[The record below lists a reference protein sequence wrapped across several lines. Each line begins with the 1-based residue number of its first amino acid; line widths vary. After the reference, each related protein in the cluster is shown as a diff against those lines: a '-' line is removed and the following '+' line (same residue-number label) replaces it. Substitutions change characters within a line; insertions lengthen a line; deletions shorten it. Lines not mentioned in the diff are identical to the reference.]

1 MKKLLFFLSLSLL
14 LLPAEAQFK
23 AKMYFTSMGK
33 DHVFTVYS
41 SDIGYR
47 YEFNEDGQEGVI
59 IAKAGSPEIY
69 ILMPQQKMAMKSS
82 ADNPMTHG
90 NDPVGSYEYHKENA
104 TIKEIGHEKINGIDC
119 MKTELWNHNSNEF
132 GQANQKL
139 FTVWTSEEYD
149 FPVKIINHIEVSG
162 ESTMELKEIEA
173 WTPDP
178 GYYDVPDGYQV
189 MDMPAGM
196 PQR

>member
-1 MKKLLFFLSLSLL
+1 MKKLFLFLSLSLL
-14 LLPAEAQFK
+14 ILPAEAQFK

-41 SDIGYR
+41 SDVGYR
-47 YEFNEDGQEGVI
+47 YEFNEDGQAGVV
-59 IAKAGSPEIY
+59 IAKTGSPDIY

-82 ADNPMTHG
+82 ADNPMTLG

-119 MKTELWNHNSNEF
+119 LKTELWNINSNEF
-132 GQANQKL
+132 GQVNQKL
-139 FTVWTSEEYD
+139 FTGWTSDEYD

-162 ESTMELKEIEA
+162 ESTMEIREIEP

-178 GYYDVPDGYQV
+178 GYLEVPDGYQV
-189 MDMPAGM
+189 VAMPKM
-196 PQR
+196 

>member
-1 MKKLLFFLSLSLL
+1 MKKLIVFLSLSLL
-14 LLPAEAQFK
+14 ILPAEAQFR

-41 SDIGYR
+41 SDAGYR

-82 ADNPMTHG
+82 ATDKMSMG
-90 NDPVGSYEYHKENA
+90 NDPVAAYKYYQDQGLMKVEGQETVNGIACTRSGLWNKENP
-104 TIKEIGHEKINGIDC
+104 D
-119 MKTELWNHNSNEF
+119 
-132 GQANQKL
+132 QKM
-139 FTVWTSEEYD
+139 FTVWTSEEYSM
-149 FPVKIINHIEVSG
+149 PVKMINHIDGSSDGSV
-162 ESTMELKEIEA
+162 MELKDVEP

-178 GYYDVPDGYQV
+178 GYLEVPDEYQV
-189 MDMPAGM
+189 MDMPNMAM
-196 PQR
+196 

>member
-1 MKKLLFFLSLSLL
+1 MKKLIVFLSLSLL
-14 LLPAEAQFK
+14 ILPAEAQFR

-41 SDIGYR
+41 SDAGYR

-82 ADNPMTHG
+82 ATDKMSMG
-90 NDPVGSYEYHKENA
+90 NDPVAAYKYYQDQGLMKVEGQE
-104 TIKEIGHEKINGIDC
+104 TVNGIAC
-119 MKTELWNHNSNEF
+119 TRSGLWNKDNPD
-132 GQANQKL
+132 QKM
-139 FTVWTSEEYD
+139 FTVWTSEEYSM
-149 FPVKIINHIEVSG
+149 PVKMINHIDGSSDGSV
-162 ESTMELKEIEA
+162 MELKDVEP

-178 GYYDVPDGYQV
+178 GYLEVPDEYQV
-189 MDMPAGM
+189 MDMPNMAM
-196 PQR
+196 